1 VCAPGGGAAGLREW
15 GRGDAAPAAGT
26 RMLRRPAIDVA
37 EIFIESVSYDSFIY
51 FRKLLRNN
59 GLRTTVP
66 FVPDTFFLTLRSSE

>member
-1 VCAPGGGAAGLREW
+1 LREW

-66 FVPDTFFLTLRSSE
+66 FVSGPAYPRGEKNPGLKVTLWR

>member
-1 VCAPGGGAAGLREW
+1 
-15 GRGDAAPAAGT
+15 
-26 RMLRRPAIDVA
+26 MLRRPAIDVA